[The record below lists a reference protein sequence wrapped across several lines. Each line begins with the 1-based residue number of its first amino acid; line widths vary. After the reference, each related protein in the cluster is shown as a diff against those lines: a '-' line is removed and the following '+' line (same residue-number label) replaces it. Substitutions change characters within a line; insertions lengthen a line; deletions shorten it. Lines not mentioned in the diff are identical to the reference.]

1 MGKINHH
8 QIKLGKLPYV
18 PDARNLKLAD
28 YLIPT
33 KLPPLPYSYDW
44 FQRIS
49 RFGPMGNLEAGDCV
63 VAGAGH
69 MVQTWTANQGREVI
83 IPDKDIIG
91 LYSQLTGYD
100 PKTGA
105 NDTGLN
111 IAAFLKFWRTT
122 GVGGHKI
129 GAYVQVN
136 PHDHTQLAY
145 ANYLFGGVYC
155 GLALPLT
162 AQNQQ
167 VWDVTDPDLTGKAE
181 PGSWGGHCVNLGIH
195 DPLGYVFST
204 WGEEQYAT
212 LSFVNAYCDEAYAII
227 SQDFLDDNGKAPNG
241 FDRESLTRD
250 LHAVTGA

>member
-1 MGKINHH
+1 MGKIDHFMV
-8 QIKLGKLPYV
+8 KLGKTPAT
-18 PDARNLKLAD
+18 PDDRNLKLVD
-28 YLIPT
+28 YLVPPQ
-33 KLPPLPYSYDW
+33 LPSLPDTYDW
-44 FQRIS
+44 FKQVS
-49 RFGPMGNLEAGDCV
+49 RFGPMGNLDAGDCV

-69 MVQTWTANQGREVI
+69 MVQTWTANQGHEVI
-83 IPDKDIIG
+83 IPDADIIR

-111 IAAFLKFWRTT
+111 IAAFLKFWRKS
-122 GVGGHKI
+122 GVAGHKI

-136 PHDHTQLAY
+136 PHDKNQLAY

-167 VWDVTDPDLTGKAE
+167 VWDVADPDLTGNAE

-212 LSFVNAYCDEAYAII
+212 RTFVNAYCDEAYAII
-227 SQDFLDDNGKAPNG
+227 SQDFLDGNGKAANG
-241 FDRESLTRD
+241 FDVDSLTKD
-250 LHAVTGA
+250 LQAVTR

>member
-1 MGKINHH
+1 MGKVNHNL
-8 QIKLGKLPYV
+8 IKLGKLPYV
-18 PDARNLKLAD
+18 HDDRNLKLAD
-28 YLIPT
+28 YLIHPE
-33 KLPPLPYSYDW
+33 LPPLPETYDW

-49 RFGPMGNLEAGDCV
+49 RFGPMCNLDVGDCV

-69 MVQTWTANQGREVI
+69 MVQTWTANQGKEVV
-83 IPDKDIIG
+83 IPDQDIIA

-100 PKTGA
+100 PKTGD

-111 IAAFLKFWRTT
+111 IGAFLKYWRTT
-122 GVGGHKI
+122 GVAGHKI
-129 GAYVQVN
+129 GAYVMVN
-136 PHDHTQLAY
+136 PHDHGQLAY

-162 AQNQQ
+162 AQKQQ
-167 VWDVTDPDLTGKAE
+167 IWDVTDPSLTGKAA

-212 LSFVNAYCDEAYAII
+212 GPFVKAYCDEAYAII
-227 SQDFLDDNGKAPNG
+227 SQDFLDGTGKAPNG
-241 FDRESLTRD
+241 FDLDSLTKD
-250 LHAVTGA
+250 LQAVTR